1 MEIRYTLNDIANVAE
16 TLLSLCETKI
26 ILLYG
31 NMGVGKTT
39 LVKCI
44 AEQLGVSNSISSPT
58 YSIVN
63 EHTTKEGLL
72 YHFDL
77 YRINNIEELYDFGI
91 EDYLYTNNWII
102 IEWPEIAEPLLPN
115 AYNTI
120 CISEISETQRLLK
133 LITKE

>member
-1 MEIRYTLNDIANVAE
+1 MV
-16 TLLSLCETKI
+16 
-26 ILLYG
+26 
-31 NMGVGKTT
+31 VGKTT

-102 IEWPEIAEPLLPN
+102 IEWPEIAEPLLPD